1 MIEII
6 VAMEKE
12 RAVLRMPDKLKPCP
26 FCGGEAKIITHDF
39 FVPEA
44 KQFLTGSYG
53 VECTSCHAEGYQF
66 WNTEEQAVAA
76 WNRRGGQNG

>member
-26 FCGGEAKIITHDF
+26 FCGSENVAFTLDD
-39 FVPEA
+39 E
-44 KQFLTGSYG
+44 QQM
-53 VECTSCHAEGYQF
+53 E
-66 WNTEEQAVAA
+66 NTE
-76 WNRRGGQNG
+76 WFL

>member
-26 FCGGEAKIITHDF
+26 FCRCNDRRVSVRRQGSKGYRVICGKCGASGPYVAITGNKI
-39 FVPEA
+39 A
-44 KQFLTGSYG
+44 AQS
-53 VECTSCHAEGYQF
+53 
-66 WNTEEQAVAA
+66 VAIEA
-76 WNRRGGQNG
+76 WNRRADDER

>member
-39 FVPEA
+39 FVPESWRS
-44 KQFLTGSYG
+44 LVGVYG
-53 VECTSCHAEGYQF
+53 VVCTSCRAGGYQF

-76 WNRRGGQNG
+76 WNRRGEQNG